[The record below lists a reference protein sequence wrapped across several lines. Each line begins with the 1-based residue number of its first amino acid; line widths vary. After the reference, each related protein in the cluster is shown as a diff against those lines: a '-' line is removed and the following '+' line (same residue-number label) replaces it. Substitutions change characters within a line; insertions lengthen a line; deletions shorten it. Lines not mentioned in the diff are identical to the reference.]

1 MKSLSRRSVLFAGGI
16 GAAGF
21 VLGARMNSAQAA
33 GDKVRVA
40 WGDVIDVDSLPMAVA
55 WARIKARGIDNE
67 ITSFAQEDLAI
78 QATIGGQMD
87 IGIATP
93 FTVMQ
98 KVPDL
103 RIFFQEEA
111 LIFYAVA
118 SVEYKTWKD
127 LDGQPFAV
135 NSRGSGTEAF
145 ANIMAKKNGIK
156 FGQVSYLVGS
166 DNRVVAMLGGQ
177 MKASVLDPQNT
188 RVLME
193 KAPDKFHILPGPDQL
208 PTNEGLFAH
217 QSWMKAHPEAVAV
230 ITEEFLKLWREMS
243 ANPGIIAQER
253 AKFGLVAD
261 QPKLTAEEITAS
273 VKRSLDAKVWN
284 PEGGSEQI
292 ARGDL
297 DFYAEGGAFTVP
309 ASQLKIEDFW
319 DLEPLKA
326 AKKKLGA

>member
-1 MKSLSRRSVLFAGGI
+1 
-16 GAAGF
+16 
-21 VLGARMNSAQAA
+21 
-33 GDKVRVA
+33 
-40 WGDVIDVDSLPMAVA
+40 
-55 WARIKARGIDNE
+55 
-67 ITSFAQEDLAI
+67 
-78 QATIGGQMD
+78 
-87 IGIATP
+87 
-93 FTVMQ
+93 
-98 KVPDL
+98 
-103 RIFFQEEA
+103 
-111 LIFYAVA
+111 
-118 SVEYKTWKD
+118 
-127 LDGQPFAV
+127 
-135 NSRGSGTEAF
+135 
-145 ANIMAKKNGIK
+145 
-156 FGQVSYLVGS
+156 
-166 DNRVVAMLGGQ
+166 
-177 MKASVLDPQNT
+177 
-188 RVLME
+188 
-193 KAPDKFHILPGPDQL
+193 
-208 PTNEGLFAH
+208 
-217 QSWMKAHPEAVAV
+217 MKAHPEAVAV